1 MVKKNYSCESS
12 DSCSL
17 ISVTGISA
25 GSSCSESCSSTSR
38 SSTTESS
45 NKSSSSPSSF
55 SSSSS
60 SCSPSSSSSCS
71 SSSSSSCSSSSSS
84 LCSSSSS
91 SSCSSEQTYSD
102 NSTHRT
108 TESSTCKYGSSSS
121 SNDSSS
127 KSNSKCD
134 DVSSYKCEKQ
144 CYKKCEKLVKKYN
157 SAKEE
162 LLAISDIIIVLN
174 FIKSKLTAVQ
184 PNIDLRHISKYT
196 VEQNINWVECFV
208 DTLFCVLRKND
219 AYKIIKVKDCKL
231 KNDSSDEV
239 VDNRTYLIKI
249 KYNVKGEE
257 VCRNLPLVFEW
268 TQLTNNDVK
277 SFKGILNTVIK
288 QIDNY
293 IKGYQAASTVPFLC

>member
-38 SSTTESS
+38 SS
-45 NKSSSSPSSF
+45 
-55 SSSSS
+55 
-60 SCSPSSSSSCS
+60 SSSCS
-71 SSSSSSCSSSSSS
+71 SSSSKSTSY
-84 LCSSSSS
+84 
-91 SSCSSEQTYSD
+91 CSSEQTYSD
-102 NSTHRT
+102 NSTSKT
-108 TESSTCKYGSSSS
+108 TESTCDSSYTSC
-121 SNDSSS
+121 DSSS
-127 KSNSKCD
+127 KSSSKSCSKCD
-134 DVSSYKCEKQ
+134 DVSSSKCEKP

-157 SAKEE
+157 CAKEE
-162 LLAISDIIIVLN
+162 LLAISDIIVVLN
-174 FIKSKLTAVQ
+174 FIKSKLVAVQ
-184 PNIDLRHISKYT
+184 PNVDLRNVSKYT

-231 KNDSSDEV
+231 KNDSSEEV

-249 KYNVKGEE
+249 KYHAKGQE

-268 TQLTNNDVK
+268 TQLTNNDAK
-277 SFKGILNTVIK
+277 SFKGILNTVVR

-293 IKGYQAASTVPFLC
+293 VKGYQAASTVPFLC

>member
-38 SSTTESS
+38 SSSCEYSS
-45 NKSSSSPSSF
+45 KSSSSISSTCLT
-55 SSSSS
+55 ST
-60 SCSPSSSSSCS
+60 
-71 SSSSSSCSSSSSS
+71 
-84 LCSSSSS
+84 

-102 NSTHRT
+102 DSTCKT
-108 TESSTCKYGSSSS
+108 TSSSTCASSSTHCDS
-121 SNDSSS
+121 KSSS
-127 KSNSKCD
+127 DKSCAKCD
-134 DVSSYKCEKQ
+134 DVSSSKCEKP

-157 SAKEE
+157 CAKEE
-162 LLAISDIIIVLN
+162 LLAISDIIVVLN
-174 FIKSKLTAVQ
+174 FIKSKLVAVQ
-184 PNIDLRHISKYT
+184 PNIDLRNVSKYT
-196 VEQNINWVECFV
+196 VEQNINWIECFV

-231 KNDSSDEV
+231 KNDSSEEV
-239 VDNRTYLIKI
+239 VDNRTYLMKI
-249 KYNVKGEE
+249 KYHAKGEE

-268 TQLTNNDVK
+268 TQLTNNDAK
-277 SFKGILNTVIK
+277 SFKGILNSVIR

-293 IKGYQAASTVPFLC
+293 VKGYQAASTVPFLC

>member
-1 MVKKNYSCESS
+1 MVKKNYSCENS

-38 SSTTESS
+38 SSSS
-45 NKSSSSPSSF
+45 NSSNNSSSSSSFPSSF

-60 SCSPSSSSSCS
+60 STSSSS
-71 SSSSSSCSSSSSS
+71 
-84 LCSSSSS
+84 
-91 SSCSSEQTYSD
+91 SSEQTYSD
-102 NSTHRT
+102 NSTNKT
-108 TESSTCKYGSSSS
+108 TESSSCSSNTSSSTSSNSGSSSS
-121 SNDSSS
+121 ESC
-127 KSNSKCD
+127 SKCD
-134 DVSSYKCEKQ
+134 DVSSSKCEKQ
-144 CYKKCEKLVKKYN
+144 SYKKCEKLVKKYN

-162 LLAISDIIIVLN
+162 LLAISDIIVVLN
-174 FIKSKLTAVQ
+174 FIKAKLIAVQ
-184 PNIDLRHISKYT
+184 PNIDLRNVSKYT

-231 KNDSSDEV
+231 KNDSSEDV

-249 KYNVKGEE
+249 KYDVKSDE

-268 TQLTNNDVK
+268 TQLTNNDAK
-277 SFKGILNTVIK
+277 SFKGILNTVVK

-293 IKGYQAASTVPFLC
+293 IKGYQAASTLPFLC